1 MTDIDIANDKIRWLI
16 RTALDWP
23 ENTVRPAYQNAPTG
37 KNSDFYATVLLTNL
51 TGSGWD
57 ANRLANDSATAGLKS
72 DTVGQRQA
80 TAQIQFYRLG
90 AYKTASA
97 LSAILQRQSTIQT
110 MSDIG
115 IGLVRVGQVTN
126 VSKVINTTWEE
137 QASVN
142 ADFNLISIETETL
155 TGFIKFPIQITPDTP
170 AGTQSTIS
178 TEVFEP

>member
-80 TAQIQFYRLG
+80 TAQIQFYRSG

-97 LSAILQRQSTIQT
+97 LSAILQRQSTIQA
-110 MSDIG
+110 MADIG

-126 VSKVINTTWEE
+126 VSNVINTTWEE

-142 ADFNLISIETETL
+142 VDFNVISLETETL
-155 TGFIKFPIQITPDTP
+155 DAFTKFPIQIKPESPSGGNPIT
-170 AGTQSTIS
+170 SI
-178 TEVFEP
+178 EVYEP